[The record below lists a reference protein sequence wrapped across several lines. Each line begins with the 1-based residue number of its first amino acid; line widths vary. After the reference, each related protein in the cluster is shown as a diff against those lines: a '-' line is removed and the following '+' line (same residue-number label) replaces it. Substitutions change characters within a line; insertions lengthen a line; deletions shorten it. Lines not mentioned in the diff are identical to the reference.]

1 MPQSMS
7 PPRLLPLPKNLPSKR
22 RRVMPRLSLLATLA
36 FPLALAACGSEEA
49 SPPGEVT
56 PGEAK
61 ALDEAA
67 QMLDERRLPPEALT
81 TDGPTDAPAEV
92 TGDAAPVRR

>member
-1 MPQSMS
+1 
-7 PPRLLPLPKNLPSKR
+7 
-22 RRVMPRLSLLATLA
+22 MPRLSLLAVLA
-36 FPLALAACGSEEA
+36 FPLALAACGGEEA

-81 TDGPTDAPAEV
+81 TDAPAEV
-92 TGDAAPVRR
+92 TGDAAPARR